1 MADFIDISKELALCW
16 LRDNKAV
23 YAPIPAKLNR
33 NKEDVP
39 AKAIFV
45 ETENKFAPFLVCE
58 HCDKVFSWYKLS
70 CGKWTNLS
78 GLSSV
83 KLHQKTTCVKAKSAS
98 WSTVLLKQ
106 RIRTSKSANHFQRM
120 RRSSGEILWSI
131 LSDHPTVSINAYAQ
145 MASDAANYAA
155 SVTHRCAM
163 LYDFTMGRTFITSG
177 KFFA

>member
-98 WSTVLLKQ
+98 
-106 RIRTSKSANHFQRM
+106 
-120 RRSSGEILWSI
+120 
-131 LSDHPTVSINAYAQ
+131 
-145 MASDAANYAA
+145 
-155 SVTHRCAM
+155 
-163 LYDFTMGRTFITSG
+163 
-177 KFFA
+177 